1 MTISL
6 TPRYS
11 AILSIR
17 DLLASGVSSA
27 SGLLL
32 LEDWRRDM
40 EADLHCLIY
49 SRTGHRVTART
60 EMVYNLA
67 SARLRY

>member
-6 TPRYS
+6 ITRYS
-11 AILSIR
+11 AILYIG

-27 SGLLL
+27 SVLLL

-40 EADLHCLIY
+40 EAALHCLIY
-49 SRTGHRVTART
+49 SRTGHRVTTRV
-60 EMVYNLA
+60 EMIYNLA
-67 SARLRY
+67 NARLRY

>member
-1 MTISL
+1 MTIFL
-6 TPRYS
+6 IPRYS

-27 SGLLL
+27 SVLLM

-40 EADLHCLIY
+40 EAALHCLIY
-49 SRTGHRVTART
+49 SRTGHRVTTRI
-60 EMVYNLA
+60 EMIYNLA
-67 SARLRY
+67 RARLSY